1 VSGDQQSTVINSA
14 FTAPLMVKVVDSN
27 GNGVGGAQVNFQV
40 ASGVATLGSSS
51 PITDSTGQASTT
63 VTAGGTAGTITV
75 TASTA
80 TFTVSFGLT
89 AHLPGPANITIV
101 NGASFDPNTGISP
114 GGIATIQ
121 GVGILPG
128 VTGLV
133 SAANSAGQLPTT
145 FSGVTISF
153 NGTAAPIYY
162 VEDTNGL
169 DQVTVQVP
177 MEVGPGTAVNL
188 TVSVANE
195 GSASL
200 PVPVKPL
207 APGVF
212 TASYGGKTYAVAV
225 RPDGSQVSPTNPA
238 KRGEDIQ
245 LYVTGLGQAIPTIA
259 TGAAGVPNQTVV
271 TSMIIGLN
279 NGGVPLISAVYG
291 PGLVGIYIVTLQVP
305 ADTQTGPYQPV
316 GVIAY
321 DPAGNLYFA
330 QPSYIP
336 IE

>member
-1 VSGDQQSTVINSA
+1 
-14 FTAPLMVKVVDSN
+14 VVDSN
-27 GNGVGGAQVNFQV
+27 GNGVAGAQVNFQV

-51 PITDSTGQASTT
+51 PVTDSTGQASTT

-75 TASTA
+75 SATIA
-80 TFTVSFGLT
+80 TFSVSFSLT
-89 AHLPGPANITIV
+89 AHLPGPSNITIV

-114 GGIATIQ
+114 GGIATIR

-133 SAANSAGQLPTT
+133 SAANSAGQLPTS

-162 VEDTNGL
+162 VDDTNGL

-177 MEVGPGTAVNL
+177 WEVAPGSAVNL

-195 GSASL
+195 GSASV

-212 TASYGGKTYAVAV
+212 TASYGGNTYAVAV

-238 KRGEDIQ
+238 KRGENIQ
-245 LYVTGLGQAIPTIA
+245 LYVTGLGQAEPTIA
-259 TGAAGVPNQTVV
+259 TGVAGVPNQVIV

-291 PGLVGIYIVTLQVP
+291 PGLVGIYIITLQVP
-305 ADTQTGPYQPV
+305 ANTQTGPYQPV

>member
-1 VSGDQQSTVINSA
+1 
-14 FTAPLMVKVVDSN
+14 
-27 GNGVGGAQVNFQV
+27 
-40 ASGVATLGSSS
+40 
-51 PITDSTGQASTT
+51 
-63 VTAGGTAGTITV
+63 
-75 TASTA
+75 
-80 TFTVSFGLT
+80 
-89 AHLPGPANITIV
+89 
-101 NGASFDPNTGISP
+101 
-114 GGIATIQ
+114 
-121 GVGILPG
+121 
-128 VTGLV
+128 
-133 SAANSAGQLPTT
+133 
-145 FSGVTISF
+145 
-153 NGTAAPIYY
+153 
-162 VEDTNGL
+162 
-169 DQVTVQVP
+169 VQVP
-177 MEVGPGTAVNL
+177 WEVAPGSAVNL

-195 GSASL
+195 GSASV

-225 RPDGSQVSPTNPA
+225 RPDGSQVSPSNPA

-245 LYVTGLGQAIPTIA
+245 LYVTGLGQAEPTIA
-259 TGAAGVPNQTVV
+259 TGAAGVPNQTIV

-291 PGLVGIYIVTLQVP
+291 PGLVGIYIITLQVP